1 MQGERN
7 CALKCTSKNLFA
19 RSTKL
24 PNVSTFLNNF
34 AQISQG
40 AREGRPRQAVL
51 DLPPEEPQGVQGSA
65 C

>member
-1 MQGERN
+1 MQARISLHGAQN
-7 CALKCTSKNLFA
+7 CQMFQL
-19 RSTKL
+19 
-24 PNVSTFLNNF
+24 VIINNF